1 MSRLRTTNMDE
12 SDVLNRVYESA
23 LEGNGDQNV
32 AGLGHPVLGELREI
46 VDRTDKQKSVLAV
59 TTTLLLKKIMDPAQ
73 DIRQHQASMPGG
85 FSGRTLDTRVVT
97 PFLRSNG
104 FPYMGSGSGWLT
116 RSLEQATPYT
126 LDYPGGVK
134 PKELKK
140 AFLNVVDAIQRDG
153 SIAEPALRHL
163 FRLLIDR
170 RDQDR
175 SLKLARPINLSDLEI
190 VQSLAR
196 HFNSGV
202 QGSSRL
208 PVLAIHAIMSV
219 LVGERGKYDGCSIAN
234 LESHTS
240 ADAKSGL
247 IGDIHILDRDGNFV
261 EAFEIKHDVRITEA
275 LIQDCFVK
283 YRNTSVRRFYILTT
297 HESGGS
303 GSGFEDMVAR
313 LTTLHGCQL
322 IVNGVEQTVKYFLR
336 IIADTQ
342 RFIDAYVSHLE
353 SDRSVSYELKMK
365 WNAAVGMG
373 ESP

>member
-1 MSRLRTTNMDE
+1 MAMNE
-12 SDVLNRVYESA
+12 QEILNRVYEAA
-23 LEGNGDQNV
+23 LVRDGSQDMVILEHQ
-32 AGLGHPVLGELREI
+32 LRGHLQEI

-59 TTTLLLKKIMDPAQ
+59 TATLLLKKIMYPGQ

-85 FSGRTLDTRVVT
+85 FSGRTLDTKVVT
-97 PFLRSNG
+97 PFLRSHG

-134 PKELKK
+134 PKELKA

-163 FRLLIDR
+163 LRLLIDR

-190 VQSLAR
+190 VQALAR
-196 HFNSGV
+196 HFDSGV
-202 QGSSRL
+202 QGSARL

-219 LVGERGKYDGCSIAN
+219 LVEERGKYDGCSIAT

-261 EAFEIKHDVRITEA
+261 EAFEIKHEVRITES

-283 YRNTSVRRFYILTT
+283 YRNTSVRRYYILTT

-303 GSGFEDMVAR
+303 GSGFEELVSR

-322 IVNGVEQTVKYFLR
+322 IVNGVEPTVKYFLR

-342 RFIDAYVSHLE
+342 RFIDAYVSLLE
-353 SDRSVSYELKMK
+353 SDPSVSYDLKMK

-373 ESP
+373 ATP